1 MNWEMLGAMGEFFG
15 ALGVIATLGYLARQ
29 VHESTKASLQA
40 EQQHIWEQN
49 TQFLSQLATDREL
62 SRLWVRGMVGD
73 SDLSIDEQ
81 VQFRVLLLQNMFLWE
96 RIYQMELAGGLEP
109 WLLKSSRR
117 SRREMAGA
125 RGFQL
130 WFADR
135 RHLLSEEFGA
145 ALEEDIANSP
155 GYRPAGLDPDQIR

>member
-1 MNWEMLGAMGEFFG
+1 MNWEMLGALGEFFG
-15 ALGVIATLGYLARQ
+15 ALGVIATLGYLAKQ
-29 VHESTKASLQA
+29 VHESTGASRQSA
-40 EQQHIWEQN
+40 QQNLWEQN

-73 SDLSIDEQ
+73 DNLSVDEL

-96 RIYQMELAGGLEP
+96 RIFQMEVTGGLEP
-109 WLLKSSRR
+109 WLLQTSRR

-130 WFADR
+130 WFVDR
-135 RHLLSEEFGA
+135 KHLLSEEFCA

-155 GYRPAGLDPDQIR
+155 GYRPAGLDPDQIQ